1 MALYRA
7 VENGFNRLLH
17 ASNSLSL
24 ACDCQGR
31 LYGLMDHRP
40 WTACWSL
47 NCHARESVRFTLA
60 EAIYFLGSAF
70 WESASYFP
78 LRFCAFI
85 LLGLSST
92 DQMRF
97 EQSEIQA
104 RINTAI

>member
-1 MALYRA
+1 VDRVLVAQLPCK
-7 VENGFNRLLH
+7 G
-17 ASNSLSL
+17 
-24 ACDCQGR
+24 
-31 LYGLMDHRP
+31 
-40 WTACWSL
+40 
-47 NCHARESVRFTLA
+47 VRTIYSRG
-60 EAIYFLGSAF
+60 AIYFLGSAF